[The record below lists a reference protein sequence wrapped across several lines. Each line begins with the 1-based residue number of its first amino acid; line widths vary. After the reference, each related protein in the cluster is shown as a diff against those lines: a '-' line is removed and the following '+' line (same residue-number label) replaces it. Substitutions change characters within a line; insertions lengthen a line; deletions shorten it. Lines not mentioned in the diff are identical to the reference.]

1 MNLEQIIEE
10 WRKDALFDDTELD
23 NEALK
28 VPSLH
33 NKYLKLLS
41 QSRLTLRKLKIERK
55 RLSKILREY
64 YLGNLNNEQDLADIG
79 REPWTLTVLKTDVKD
94 YIDSDEDMIALDTKV
109 EYTEEKIEVIQEIM
123 KMINARGFQINN
135 AIKWRELTNFTPDV

>member
-94 YIDSDEDMIALDTKV
+94 YIDTDEDMIALDTKV

-135 AIKWRELTNFTPDV
+135 AIKWRELTNFTPDA

>member
-94 YIDSDEDMIALDTKV
+94 YIDTDEDMIALDTKV
-109 EYTEEKIEVIQEIM
+109 EYTEEKIEVVQEIM

>member
-23 NEALK
+23 NESLK

-41 QSRLTLRKLKIERK
+41 QARLTLRKLKIERK
-55 RLSKILREY
+55 TLSKILREY
-64 YLGNLNNEQDLADIG
+64 YLGNLNNPEDLKEIG
-79 REPWTLTVLKTDVKD
+79 REPWTLTVLKNDVKD
-94 YIDSDEDMIALDTKV
+94 YIDTDEDMIALDTKV
-109 EYTEEKIEVIQEIM
+109 EYTEEKIEVVQEIM
-123 KMINARGFQINN
+123 KMINARGFQVSN
-135 AIKWRELTNFTPDV
+135 AIKWRQLTNFTPDA

>member
-23 NEALK
+23 NESLK

-41 QSRLTLRKLKIERK
+41 QARLTLRKLKIERK
-55 RLSKILREY
+55 
-64 YLGNLNNEQDLADIG
+64 
-79 REPWTLTVLKTDVKD
+79 TFV
-94 YIDSDEDMIALDTKV
+94 
-109 EYTEEKIEVIQEIM
+109 
-123 KMINARGFQINN
+123 
-135 AIKWRELTNFTPDV
+135 

>member
-94 YIDSDEDMIALDTKV
+94 YIDTDEDMIALDTKV

>member
-1 MNLEQIIEE
+1 MNLENIIEE

-23 NEALK
+23 NESLK

-55 RLSKILREY
+55 HLSKVLREY
-64 YLGNLNNEQDLADIG
+64 YLGNLNNPEDLQDIG
-79 REPWTLTVLKTDVKD
+79 REPWTLTVLKNEVKD
-94 YIDSDEDMIALDTKV
+94 YIDTDEDMITLDSKI
-109 EYTEEKIEVIQEIM
+109 EYTEEKIEVVQEIM

-135 AIKWRELTNFTPDV
+135 AIKWRELTNFTPDA

>member
-28 VPSLH
+28 VPSMH
-33 NKYLKLLS
+33 NKYLKILS
-41 QSRLTLRKLKIERK
+41 QARLTLRKLKIERK
-55 RLSKILREY
+55 RLFKILREY
-64 YLGNLNNEQDLADIG
+64 YLGNLNNPDDLKDIG
-79 REPWTLTVLKTDVKD
+79 REPWTLTVLKNDVKD
-94 YIDSDEDMIALDTKV
+94 YVDTDEDMITLDSKI
-109 EYTEEKIEVIQEIM
+109 EYTEEKIEVCQEIM
-123 KMINARGFQINN
+123 RMINSRGFQINN